1 MPKSHKEVGKIKN
14 QLLIFKKTDEQI
26 TTFNPTIGGE
36 YIFGEHFSIGSEI
49 GFPFAIAKK
58 DAVIGFG
65 FNRLILR
72 FYP

>member
-1 MPKSHKEVGKIKN
+1 MNKL
-14 QLLIFKKTDEQI
+14 QLSILLLC
-26 TTFNPTIGGE
+26 GE

-49 GFPFAIAKK
+49 GFPFAIANK
-58 DAVIGFG
+58 DAAIGFG